1 MSYSKKTIQLL
12 SKAID
17 GDTTAR
23 KQLVEINQELAAFT
37 DAVHGNKQAHHWLYD
52 KGYYELSALLQTF
65 NKDTEALQWLMKN
78 KKEFAA
84 IAGAIHNHKDSYL
97 WLTNNGYYEY
107 AELSDTIKSVL

>member
-52 KGYYELSALLQTF
+52 KGYYELSALLQTGICSHSRCYPQPQRF
-65 NKDTEALQWLMKN
+65 VPVANKQR
-78 KKEFAA
+78 
-84 IAGAIHNHKDSYL
+84 
-97 WLTNNGYYEY
+97 
-107 AELSDTIKSVL
+107 VL